1 MLFLMEVL
9 IIYFH
14 WLLIVQ
20 AFDVLI
26 LIWHQSDI
34 VLVELCIAQFMNKL
48 QLLALS

>member
-9 IIYFH
+9 IIYIH
-14 WLLIVQ
+14 WIITVQ

-26 LIWHQSDI
+26 LIWDQSVT
-34 VLVELCIAQFMNKL
+34 VLVEHCVAQFMNKL

>member
-1 MLFLMEVL
+1 MLFLVEVL

-14 WLLIVQ
+14 WVLIIQ

-26 LIWHQSDI
+26 LIWDQSA
-34 VLVELCIAQFMNKL
+34 VVPVQLCIAQFMNKV